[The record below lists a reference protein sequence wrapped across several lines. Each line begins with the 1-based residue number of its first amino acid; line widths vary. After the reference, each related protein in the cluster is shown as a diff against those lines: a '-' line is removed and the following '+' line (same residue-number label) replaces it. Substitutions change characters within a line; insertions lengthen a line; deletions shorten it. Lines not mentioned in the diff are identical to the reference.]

1 MISDSELETRRRL
14 AIEMILESESLTD
27 DLQDDE
33 AEILLDWGL
42 AQAEA
47 YALATGVT
55 ANEEEARLALDQ
67 GVKTVRRV
75 MRFINDL
82 VAERID
88 LSDGEMVEELLRLV
102 SLVREL
108 PNVQVIAS
116 EEEEEEEEII
126 LLKEEEDIERQI
138 PGLDPIS
145 GERDW

>member
-1 MISDSELETRRRL
+1 MISDSELDARRRL

-42 AQAEA
+42 AQVEA
-47 YALATGVT
+47 YALATQDI
-55 ANEEEARLALDQ
+55 AYKEEARLVLDQ

-88 LSDGEMVEELLRLV
+88 LNDGEMVEELLRLV
-102 SLVREL
+102 SMVREL
-108 PNVQVIAS
+108 PNVQAIAS
-116 EEEEEEEEII
+116 EEEEEEEI
-126 LLKEEEDIERQI
+126 LLKEEEDIERQA
-138 PGLDPIS
+138 PGLEPTS
-145 GERDW
+145 GDRDW